1 MANYVPGSFNARA
14 GILGD
19 LAYVDDTET
28 VTVFQ
33 PGSKTGFAVANVV
46 REEFNVTYESVGNG
60 EVPGTMIRF
69 WFGFVECPSE
79 PLRNAQIVDADGI
92 KYRVGD
98 HAKQVMRLAYSVD
111 CAKEVG

>member
-1 MANYVPGSFNARA
+1 MANYVPGSFNARS

-33 PGSKTGFAVANVV
+33 PGSKTGFTVVNVV
-46 REEFNVTYESVGNG
+46 REDINVSYEDVGG
-60 EVPGTMIRF
+60 GRVPGSMIRF
-69 WFGFVECPSE
+69 WLGFMECPSE
-79 PLRNAQIVDADGI
+79 PLMSAQIIDANGN

-98 HAKQVMRLAYSVD
+98 HNKSVMRLAYSAD
-111 CAKEVG
+111 CTQEV